1 MENVIKT
8 SHKPFQLRFKN
19 NLQTILFHIKVIRK
33 EVFYTYLFFLIMSIT
48 LITIYSK
55 SDLHLTLNKYN
66 SSFFDWF
73 FKYST
78 HLGDGIM
85 FGVLVVI
92 FFFINKRMSLVFG
105 VGGLLTLLVTHL
117 FKKIIFKGIPRPAE
131 FLGVDNLHIIDG
143 VKMAFWNSFPSG
155 HTMTAFTVFAILC
168 IYFRKCTSQYLW
180 IFLAIVAGLSRVY
193 LSQHFLIDV
202 FVGSV
207 LGIIIAFISMSLFF
221 PERKRVH

>member
-8 SHKPFQLRFKN
+8 TKKPLQIKGE
-19 NLQTILFHIKVIRK
+19 QTIKTLLFHLKVIRK
-33 EVFYTYLFFLIMSIT
+33 EVFFTYLLFFILSII
-48 LITIYSK
+48 LVSIYKK
-55 SDLHLTLNKYN
+55 SDLHLTLNQYH
-66 SSFFDWF
+66 STFFDRF

-78 HLGDGIM
+78 HLGDGAM
-85 FGVLVVI
+85 FGILVVV

-105 VGGLLTLLVTHL
+105 IGGILTLLVTHF
-117 FKKIIFKGIPRPAE
+117 FKKILFKGIPRPAG
-131 FLGVDNLHIIDG
+131 FLGVENLHVIDG

-180 IFLAIVAGLSRVY
+180 IFLAFIAGISRVY
-193 LSQHFLIDV
+193 LSQHFWIDI

-207 LGIIIAFISMSLFF
+207 LGIVIAFVSMSLLY
-221 PERKRVH
+221 PERKRIH